1 MKLIIL
7 ESPGKIKTI
16 ESFLSSEY
24 QIMASNGHVELLEK
38 DGKYNLGLDVD
49 NDFNPHYKIDPK
61 KKDVVKK
68 LKEAVKKAEEVI
80 LAMDAD
86 REGEAIAESL
96 RRVLAIPKK
105 KLKRITFNEITKKAV
120 LDALKNPRDIDQKMV
135 NSQETRRFIDR
146 IAGFR
151 LSGLGLS
158 KLNAKSAGRVQ
169 SAALK
174 ILVDKEK
181 EIRAFK
187 PETYF
192 EIFLPFKKGRKNY
205 EAQYEG
211 SGTKIEKRLK
221 SQEEVDNI
229 IKDCEGKDY
238 IVEDINQKTRK
249 IKANPPYTTSS
260 FQQEMSAK
268 LNYNPKKSMKIAQEL
283 YEGMVIKGTHYG
295 LITYMRTDSIRLSDD
310 FIKECKTKI
319 EKDYGKKYF
328 TGKINGAVANNAQN
342 AHEGIRPTHLELT
355 PDDVKP
361 FVSNEQY
368 KIYQLIYARTLASLM
383 VDAQIKDTKV
393 LIKNGK
399 HNFGISGNEIIFD
412 GFFAVYQ
419 EYNEDDKG
427 YQILPVFKLEEIIN
441 AKPLEFEKKET
452 QPPKRYT
459 EAGLVKV
466 LEKLGIGRP
475 STYASI
481 MNTLTD
487 REYSIKEGKTLVA
500 QDKGIELIDML
511 EQYFNESVLNVQY
524 TAKLETKL
532 DSIADGSTEKLAELK
547 KFYEEFNP
555 LVLKANR
562 EFKGNNY
569 VEETDEFCPKCGA
582 PLLIRQSKYGK
593 FKACSKYPHCKFTEA
608 ILTEEQKAEKEARE
622 KELETAPICPVCNKG
637 KIVKKVAK
645 KGKSAGS
652 IFYACN
658 NFPKCKTTYSE
669 EEYKKI
675 FKK

>member
-16 ESFLSSEY
+16 KSFLSSEY
-24 QIMASNGHVELLEK
+24 QVMASIGHVEILEK
-38 DGKYNLGLDVD
+38 KGKYNLGIDVE
-49 NDFNPHYKIDPK
+49 NDFKPSYKIDPK

-68 LKEAVKKAEEVI
+68 LKDAVKKAEEVI

-96 RRVLAIPKK
+96 KRTLSIPAK

-120 LDALKNPRDIDQKMV
+120 LAALQNPRDIDEKMV
-135 NSQETRRFIDR
+135 ESQETRRFIDR

-151 LSGLGLS
+151 LSGLALS

-181 EIRAFK
+181 EVRAFK

-211 SGTKIEKRLK
+211 SGKKVEKRLGTQK
-221 SQEEVDNI
+221 EVDKV

-238 IVEDINQKTRK
+238 IVDDINQKTRK
-249 IKANPPYTTSS
+249 IKAKPPYTTSS
-260 FQQEMSAK
+260 FQQEMSSK
-268 LNYNPKKSMKIAQEL
+268 LGYNPKKSMKIAQEL
-283 YEGMVIKGTHYG
+283 YEGMVVKGTHYG

-310 FIKECKTKI
+310 FIKEAKTKI
-319 EKDYGKKYF
+319 EKDYGKKYY
-328 TGKINGAVANNAQN
+328 TGKVNGAVAGNAQN

-361 FVSNEQY
+361 FLTAQQHKV
-368 KIYQLIYARTLASLM
+368 YQLIYARTLAALM
-383 VDAQIKDTKV
+383 VDAQVKDTKV

-399 HNFGISGNEIIFD
+399 HKFGISDNEIVFD
-412 GFFAVYQ
+412 GFFIIYQ
-419 EYNEDDKG
+419 EYDEEDKG
-427 YQILPVFKLEEIIN
+427 YQILPSFKLKEVID
-441 AKPLEFEKKET
+441 AKALEVEKKET

-459 EAGLVKV
+459 EAGLVKT

-481 MNTLTD
+481 MNTLTE
-487 REYSIKEGKTLVA
+487 REYTAKEGKTLVA

-511 EQYFNESVLNVQY
+511 QQYFNDSVLNIEY
-524 TAKLETKL
+524 TAELETKL
-532 DSIADGSTEKLAELK
+532 DKIADGDAKKLDELK
-547 KFYEEFNP
+547 TFYEEFNP

-562 EFKGNNY
+562 EFKADNY
-569 VEETDEFCPKCGA
+569 AEEIDEKCPKCGA
-582 PLLIRQSKYGK
+582 NLLIRKSKYGK
-593 FKACSKYPHCKFTEA
+593 FKACSRYPHCKFTEA
-608 ILTEEQKAEKEARE
+608 ILTDEQKAAKEARE
-622 KELETAPICPVCNKG
+622 KELKTAPTCPVCNKG

-645 KGKSAGS
+645 KGKNAGS
-652 IFYACN
+652 VFYACN
-658 NFPKCKTTYSE
+658 NFPKCKTTYNE
-669 EEYKKI
+669 EEYGATFEK
-675 FKK
+675 

>member
-1 MKLIIL
+1 
-7 ESPGKIKTI
+7 
-16 ESFLSSEY
+16 
-24 QIMASNGHVELLEK
+24 MASIGHVEILEK
-38 DGKYNLGLDVD
+38 KGKYNLGLDIE
-49 NDFNPHYKIDPK
+49 NDFKPSYKIDPK

-68 LKEAVKKAEEVI
+68 LKESVKKAEEVI
-80 LAMDAD
+80 LAMDGD

-96 RRVLAIPKK
+96 KRVLSIPAK

-120 LDALKNPRDIDQKMV
+120 LAALQNPRDIDEKMV
-135 NSQETRRFIDR
+135 ESQETRRFIDR

-151 LSGLGLS
+151 LSGLALS

-181 EIRAFK
+181 EVRAFK

-192 EIFLPFKKGRKNY
+192 EIFLPFTKSRKNY

-211 SGTKIEKRLK
+211 SGTKVEKRLSTQK
-221 SQEEVDNI
+221 QVDKV

-238 IVEDINQKTRK
+238 IVDDINQKTRK

-283 YEGMVIKGTHYG
+283 YEGMVVKGTHYG

-328 TGKINGAVANNAQN
+328 TGKVNGAVADNAQN

-361 FVSNEQY
+361 FLSNEQY
-368 KIYQLIYARTLASLM
+368 KVYQLIYARTLAALM
-383 VDAQIKDTKV
+383 VDAQVKDTKV

-399 HNFGISGNEIIFD
+399 HKFGISGNEIVFD

-427 YQILPVFKLEEIIN
+427 YQILPAFKLQEVIN

-459 EAGLVKV
+459 EAGLVKT

-487 REYSIKEGKTLVA
+487 REYTIKEGKTLVA
-500 QDKGIELIDML
+500 QDKGIELINML
-511 EQYFNESVLNVQY
+511 EQYFNDSVLNVQY
-524 TAKLETKL
+524 TAELETKL
-532 DSIADGSTEKLAELK
+532 DKIADGEVEKLAELK

-562 EFKGNNY
+562 EFKGNNFA
-569 VEETDEFCPKCGA
+569 EETDEVCPKCGA

-608 ILTEEQKAEKEARE
+608 IMTDEQKQAKAEREEQLK
-622 KELETAPICPVCNKG
+622 TAPTCPVCKKG
-637 KIVKKVAK
+637 KIVKKIAK
-645 KGKSAGS
+645 TGKSAGS
-652 IFYACN
+652 AFYACN
-658 NFPKCKTTYSE
+658 NFPKCKTPYSE
-669 EEYKKI
+669 EEYKAT
-675 FKK
+675 FEQ